1 MQAVS
6 RDFRVRCEGCG
17 AAIEL
22 SVVVPEDNEAIEKED
37 LDELLV
43 DYGWLPTSHGGY
55 CPQHAAQ
62 ARAKFQRR
70 AVGRRL
76 FDGGVPGG
84 GGTRCIGHPSTP
96 TAIDE
101 PDSGSSRP
109 APDRCRCPDG

>member
-22 SVVVPEDNEAIEKED
+22 SVVVPEDNEAIEKQD

-70 AVGRRL
+70 PVGRRL
-76 FDGGVPGG
+76 LVCRVGHGRAVLDIHRRRPRSTNL
-84 GGTRCIGHPSTP
+84 TRGC
-96 TAIDE
+96 
-101 PDSGSSRP
+101 SRP
-109 APDRCRCPDG
+109 APDRCLCQDG